1 MMGGCGASGSG
12 AGIRFCNRVWLRFLG
27 WNLSDLA
34 SDPTHREDAGAA
46 PQSCNFRQD
55 RQPPTKESAPRDPQ
69 QDVLHG
75 VLGPGE
81 RDVIAV
87 ANAFTS

>member
-1 MMGGCGASGSG
+1 MLYASFLATGGPEATG
-12 AGIRFCNRVWLRFLG
+12 LFLG
-27 WNLSDLA
+27 DNAENTAWNSVE
-34 SDPTHREDAGAA
+34 RRG
-46 PQSCNFRQD
+46 Q
-55 RQPPTKESAPRDPQ
+55 ESAPCNPQ

-87 ANAFTS
+87 PDALSS